1 MLVDSDHRSWV
12 SERNLMTTHFL
23 LETWRSLRESNS
35 AMHGFKIQ
43 RTKITRGLA
52 TSRKQNGA
60 LGACT
65 WAAPKA
71 KKRYEKRGLLLVEKQ
86 RSSDARSDW
95 KSDSLSLTSPVSDFQ
110 IRELWTQV
118 GLSGF
123 NPEQKSKCLKVVN
136 LDYFIA
142 EKQSNLIQIWLEI
155 RFPVAHFG
163 P

>member
-1 MLVDSDHRSWV
+1 MLVDSDHRLRV
-12 SERNLMTTHFL
+12 SERNLMTTHSL

-71 KKRYEKRGLLLVEKQ
+71 KKRYEKRGLL
-86 RSSDARSDW
+86 
-95 KSDSLSLTSPVSDFQ
+95 
-110 IRELWTQV
+110 
-118 GLSGF
+118 
-123 NPEQKSKCLKVVN
+123 
-136 LDYFIA
+136 
-142 EKQSNLIQIWLEI
+142 
-155 RFPVAHFG
+155 
-163 P
+163 